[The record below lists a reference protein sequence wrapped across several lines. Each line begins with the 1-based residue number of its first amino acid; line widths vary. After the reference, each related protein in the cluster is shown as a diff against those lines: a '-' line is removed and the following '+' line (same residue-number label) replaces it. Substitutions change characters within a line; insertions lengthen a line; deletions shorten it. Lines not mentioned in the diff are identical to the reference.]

1 MREAAVA
8 AAGDADCVARR
19 GVRTRTRTRRRGEGE
34 GRTASVVAIDRGG
47 REASAGGVGEGRR
60 RMGGRDGSPRARDAT
75 EDDDGIG
82 GRDGMNGTRAVGIV
96 AIVAIEG
103 REGETTSAGRA
114 SAGGRRRRFGRR
126 GEDIEGFTRR
136 AIRDSRRWWRES
148 WNRR

>member
-1 MREAAVA
+1 
-8 AAGDADCVARR
+8 
-19 GVRTRTRTRRRGEGE
+19 
-34 GRTASVVAIDRGG
+34 
-47 REASAGGVGEGRR
+47 
-60 RMGGRDGSPRARDAT
+60 MGGRDGSPRARDAT
-75 EDDDGIG
+75 EDDDGIE

-103 REGETTSAGRA
+103 REGETT

>member
-19 GVRTRTRTRRRGEGE
+19 GVRRRTRTRRERERE
-34 GRTASVVAIDRGG
+34 GRTASVVAIDRKG

-60 RMGGRDGSPRARDAT
+60 RIGGRDGPPRARDAT

-82 GRDGMNGTRAVGIV
+82 ARDGMNGTRAVVIV